1 MVAFKKN
8 TSLTF
13 VCVYISVVMWPS
25 FVHCECKWTIWFYKV
40 IFVHAKCGHCVFKKK
55 NAHHRNKYLLS
66 IYNENSVLVTDFS
79 ATALDQTPVSSLD
92 HGSVAMSSE
101 GMMQIIPP
109 PAVSVN
115 KSPHGGMPLD
125 NLKSWCQILK
135 FRKLCNYNLSQ
146 NLV

>member
-1 MVAFKKN
+1 MLNVATVFLKK
-8 TSLTF
+8 
-13 VCVYISVVMWPS
+13 I
-25 FVHCECKWTIWFYKV
+25 
-40 IFVHAKCGHCVFKKK
+40 

-66 IYNENSVLVTDFS
+66 IYNENSFLVTDFS

>member
-1 MVAFKKN
+1 
-8 TSLTF
+8 
-13 VCVYISVVMWPS
+13 MWPL
-25 FVHCECKWTIWFYKV
+25 C
-40 IFVHAKCGHCVFKKK
+40 FKKK

-109 PAVSVN
+109 LCRLPCLSACCMTAQAFHPEALYKDRSCLTHSLSSP
-115 KSPHGGMPLD
+115 KSNCACGKS
-125 NLKSWCQILK
+125 LKGPYPGLPSRLLTFHLIL
-135 FRKLCNYNLSQ
+135 F
-146 NLV
+146 

>member
-1 MVAFKKN
+1 MYMLNVATVFLKK
-8 TSLTF
+8 
-13 VCVYISVVMWPS
+13 I
-25 FVHCECKWTIWFYKV
+25 
-40 IFVHAKCGHCVFKKK
+40 
-55 NAHHRNKYLLS
+55 NAHPRKKYLLI

-125 NLKSWCQILK
+125 NLKSWCQILLN
-135 FRKLCNYNLSQ
+135 FVNCIITIYLSHS
-146 NLV
+146 LV

>member
-1 MVAFKKN
+1 MR
-8 TSLTF
+8 T
-13 VCVYISVVMWPS
+13 PS
-25 FVHCECKWTIWFYKV
+25 F
-40 IFVHAKCGHCVFKKK
+40 
-55 NAHHRNKYLLS
+55 
-66 IYNENSVLVTDFS
+66 LVTDFS

-125 NLKSWCQILK
+125 NLKSWCQIFK
-135 FRKLCNYNLSQ
+135 FRKLCNYSLSH

>member
-1 MVAFKKN
+1 MLNVATVFLKK
-8 TSLTF
+8 
-13 VCVYISVVMWPS
+13 I
-25 FVHCECKWTIWFYKV
+25 
-40 IFVHAKCGHCVFKKK
+40 

-66 IYNENSVLVTDFS
+66 IYNENAFLVTDFS

-135 FRKLCNYNLSQ
+135 FCKLYNYSLSH